1 MIYYRK
7 GNRREFLKAGFFG
20 FLGLVLGK
28 DLLIHAEAACC
39 EPMIYKRFLRFTE
52 YEERKVTE
60 VLVIHHTGIPGVDK
74 DSTAADIHKYHQ
86 EVNGWAGIG
95 YHYLIQKN
103 GMIEQG
109 RRPNAVGAHAYEHN
123 KTSIGICLAGNFTL
137 GKPTA
142 AQMDSVKELC
152 AWLCRKYGLDPTRKG
167 VIVGHQDLNDDAD
180 CPGMHLYKR
189 LPEIRQFCED
199 NR

>member
-1 MIYYRK
+1 M
-7 GNRREFLKAGFFG
+7 KAGVFG
-20 FLGLVLGK
+20 FLGLVLGE
-28 DLLIHAEAACC
+28 DQRIRAEAACC
-39 EPMIYKRFLRFTE
+39 EPMIYKRFFRFTE
-52 YEERKVTE
+52 YRERKATE
-60 VLVIHHTGIPGVDK
+60 YLVIHHTGLPRIDK
-74 DSTAADIHKYHQ
+74 DSSATDIHKYHQ

-95 YHYLIQKN
+95 YHYLIRKN

-123 KTSIGICLAGNFTL
+123 KTSIGICLAGNFNL